1 MKHLRKYNESN
12 LPSSL
17 KDRLY
22 STDNIPTFKE
32 MLESFLVGKRVR
44 IVLGH
49 VDNNEW
55 IEGDVTGFDKGD
67 TSFDVLTYHGFSYPY
82 YAGNISSLI
91 KKNAMNCPVE
101 IMKYLLKN
109 RHLAPSHASTQYFPL
124 EEDPLMIKKVPDIFV
139 SAHTHKCE
147 VNYYNNILIVSIS
160 CWEAMTPYQEKFGN
174 EPDHCKVP
182 MLNLKT
188 REVKILDFE
197 SKEEDDGS

>member
-67 TSFDVLTYHGFSYPY
+67 TSFGSDDRYEIYILLENITSNNRWLDHRIETGGF
-82 YAGNISSLI
+82 
-91 KKNAMNCPVE
+91 
-101 IMKYLLKN
+101 N
-109 RHLAPSHASTQYFPL
+109 RHYLRLDDRIT
-124 EEDPLMIKKVPDIFV
+124 
-139 SAHTHKCE
+139 
-147 VNYYNNILIVSIS
+147 IV
-160 CWEAMTPYQEKFGN
+160 
-174 EPDHCKVP
+174 
-182 MLNLKT
+182 
-188 REVKILDFE
+188 
-197 SKEEDDGS
+197 